1 MGKYSYAIWL
11 WNYVKDLLEYQKFL
25 ESRIGYGN
33 PDRTI
38 LQILYSYECPF
49 YKCDLPLDTLMLM
62 YRKSLCEYESC
73 ILESS
78 VSYFL

>member
-1 MGKYSYAIWL
+1 MPTNAQNTIRKKKITRIL
-11 WNYVKDLLEYQKFL
+11 KFL
-25 ESRIGYGN
+25 ETRIGYGN

-49 YKCDLPLDTLMLM
+49 YKYDLPLDTLMLM